1 MSRKEYILSPI
12 ESILINKRM
21 PRGFKLELVEN
32 LPQNNIK
39 SNNNPLSLQSQ
50 KKAFDKT
57 LTFQTNQSKC
67 DYYIKEILSH
77 PISTCFYIRKSSS
90 EPSLIQL
97 EKNVKLGKYK
107 SINELD
113 SDIKKF
119 FLFYFDNFSSNK
131 EIYNKALTLS
141 EHANTILKAIEPQ
154 NHSNSNNS
162 KHGSNKVPIL
172 NVKNDKPMTTEE
184 KKALGDN
191 IKKLDKEQLK
201 GIVELLKGCINH
213 DNSSKFF
220 MFDIEQ
226 LPVRKC
232 RELEAY
238 VRSCLGEAYTDPIA
252 KGKEQEK
259 KDITL
264 SNKKKDT
271 RNDSALSESESDSE
285 SESW

>member
-32 LPQNNIK
+32 LHQNNIK
-39 SNNNPLSLQSQ
+39 TNNNLQSFQSQ
-50 KKAFDKT
+50 KKSLDKP
-57 LTFQTNQSKC
+57 LTFQTTQSKC

-77 PISTCFYIRKSSS
+77 PVSTCFYIRKSSS
-90 EPSLIQL
+90 EPSLIQI

-107 SINELD
+107 SINDLN

-131 EIYNKALTLS
+131 EIYSKALTLS
-141 EHANTILKAIEPQ
+141 EHANNIYKTIEPQ
-154 NHSNSNNS
+154 NHSNTINS
-162 KHGSNKVPIL
+162 KHGANKVSML
-172 NVKNDKPMTTEE
+172 NVKSDKPMTTEE

-191 IKKLDKEQLK
+191 IKKMDKEQLK

-238 VRSCLGEAYTDPIA
+238 VRSCLGEAYTDPVT
-252 KGKEQEK
+252 KVKESEK
-259 KDITL
+259 KDIIL
-264 SNKKKDT
+264 SNKKKDIK
-271 RNDSALSESESDSE
+271 NDSALSESDSE
-285 SESW
+285 SESESW

>member
-1 MSRKEYILSPI
+1 MK
-12 ESILINKRM
+12 
-21 PRGFKLELVEN
+21 
-32 LPQNNIK
+32 
-39 SNNNPLSLQSQ
+39 
-50 KKAFDKT
+50 
-57 LTFQTNQSKC
+57 
-67 DYYIKEILSH
+67 
-77 PISTCFYIRKSSS
+77 
-90 EPSLIQL
+90 
-97 EKNVKLGKYK
+97 
-107 SINELD
+107 
-113 SDIKKF
+113 
-119 FLFYFDNFSSNK
+119 
-131 EIYNKALTLS
+131 
-141 EHANTILKAIEPQ
+141 
-154 NHSNSNNS
+154 
-162 KHGSNKVPIL
+162 
-172 NVKNDKPMTTEE
+172 TEE

-252 KGKEQEK
+252 KGKDQEK
-259 KDITL
+259 KDVTV